1 MPALPADPIR
11 VMRIIAR
18 LNIGGPAVHVAVLT
32 AGLNDDAYQSRLV
45 AGKIGPGEGDMS
57 YIAREMG
64 VEPEIIPSMGRD
76 INPFNDLWTLGALMR
91 LMRQWRPHIVHTHT
105 AKAGFVGRLAAR
117 LTGVPLIVHT
127 FHGHVFHGYFG
138 PIRTQT
144 FIRLERS
151 AARMSDVILTIS
163 SRLRNDLIDYRI
175 APPERIR
182 VLPLGLPLDKLRDL
196 KAFRGTLRNE
206 LGFSTEHQLIGIIG
220 RLVPIKNHELF
231 LTAAARIIRA
241 DPRARFVIIGDGE
254 RRQALEALCQ
264 SMGLDEVVCFAGW
277 RSDLRPI
284 YADLDTVVISS
295 DNEGTPVSIIEAMAA
310 GVPVVSTAVGGVP
323 DLLYEG
329 ELGRL
334 VHPGDP
340 GGLAAGILGSLAEG
354 PGDRTERART
364 HALAH
369 YGAGRLVHDVRDL
382 YDELL
387 AEKLGQRPG
396 ANASG
401 ITGEHQV

>member
-1 MPALPADPIR
+1 MSAPPSAPIR

-45 AGKIGPGEGDMS
+45 AGSIGPGEGDMS

-64 VEPEIIPSMGRD
+64 IEPVIVPSMRRAL
-76 INPFNDLWTLGALMR
+76 NPLNDLWTLGALMR
-91 LMRQWRPHIVHTHT
+91 LMREWRPQVVHTHT

-138 PIRTQT
+138 PIRTRT
-144 FIRLERS
+144 FIRLERAS
-151 AARMSDVILTIS
+151 ARLSDVILTIS
-163 SRLRNDLIDYRI
+163 DRLRDELIDYQI

-182 VLPLGLPLDKLRDL
+182 VLPLGLPLDNLREL
-196 KAFRGTLRNE
+196 GAFRGALRDE
-206 LGFSTEHQLIGIIG
+206 LGFSTAHHLIGIIG

-231 LTAAARIIRA
+231 LTAAARVIRV
-241 DPRARFVIIGDGE
+241 DPQARFVIVGDGE
-254 RRQALEALCQ
+254 RRAALEALAE
-264 SMGLDEVVCFAGW
+264 SMGLAEVVRFAGW
-277 RSDLRPI
+277 RSDLRPV
-284 YADLDTVVISS
+284 YADLDAVVISS

-323 DLLYEG
+323 DLLSEG

-340 GGLAAGILGSLAEG
+340 GGLAAAILEALQEG
-354 PGDRTERART
+354 RGDRTARAQA
-364 HALAH
+364 HARAH
-369 YGAGRLVHDVRDL
+369 YGAERLVRDVRDL

-387 AEKLGQRPG
+387 AEKLAGG
-396 ANASG
+396 A
-401 ITGEHQV
+401 TGERQS